1 MTACATDQH
10 GGHEKAPD
18 AMGRLGH
25 VAVISFLLRGRGILA
40 MLKNLLEV
48 RRHVSYR
55 LVQYPSNSPLGRI
68 PELPKLSNSLQE
80 VIIMHVQRT
89 KTVVYK
95 EFTVAGS
102 CVTMTPFAMT

>member
-1 MTACATDQH
+1 
-10 GGHEKAPD
+10 
-18 AMGRLGH
+18 
-25 VAVISFLLRGRGILA
+25 

-80 VIIMHVQRT
+80 VIMHVQRR
-89 KTVVYK
+89 KMVVYK
-95 EFTVAGS
+95 EFTIAGY
-102 CVTMTPFAMT
+102 CITMTPFAMTRDFMLWHDLQQNGTEWL